1 MRFSFSV
8 TVLCSVLASSFHYI
22 QHSTTNYKKISKVLI
37 TIFEVLHLVSGEQ
50 TPLKID
56 NVYSSGNIVA
66 KMCFNLMIIITWY
79 PTLVILPAYPAE
91 KRAAA
96 AARKRFILDPFSDH
110 LIFVQVF
117 RVSLFSN
124 LIVKNCF

>member
-1 MRFSFSV
+1 M
-8 TVLCSVLASSFHYI
+8 
-22 QHSTTNYKKISKVLI
+22 
-37 TIFEVLHLVSGEQ
+37 SGEQ

-96 AARKRFILDPFSDH
+96 AARKQFILDPFSDH